1 MTVAELIA
9 ILQKQDPTAEV
20 VLREPLDDT
29 SFFKVRE
36 VRPLALRTYSRK
48 GMVYFQG
55 FGEEY
60 EPVYGTDVG
69 NERVPG
75 VLLE

>member
-1 MTVAELIA
+1 MTVAELMA
-9 ILQKQDPTAEV
+9 ILQTKSPDDEV

-36 VRPLALRTYSRK
+36 VRTLELRTYSRK
-48 GMVYFQG
+48 GIVYFQS
-55 FGEEY
+55 FDAEY

-69 NERVPG
+69 SERVPG